1 MAGYYWRTDRI
12 CRRWFHPVAAPLV
25 RAGFSLGL
33 FSFPLTLSLLNAC
46 HYRYSTYRWV
56 P

>member
-12 CRRWFHPVAAPLV
+12 ARRWFHSVVMPLIGAAVA
-25 RAGFSLGL
+25 LGL
-33 FSFPLTLSLLNAC
+33 LSYPMTCRLTRAC